1 MMVMKVEA
9 PRGPNS
15 AADARRAAKPT
26 ESGEVFATLLGE
38 EEVKTAAANRTTP
51 TAPVEGLLALQEVGD
66 ERNNRR
72 RARNR
77 ASSLLD
83 ELDQLRHALLDGTI
97 TVAQLN
103 RLVAVI
109 ASERVATTDP
119 KLNELLDDIDLR
131 AQVELAKLDRQE

>member
-1 MMVMKVEA
+1 MTMKVEA

-15 AADARRAAKPT
+15 AVDARRAGKSA
-26 ESGEVFATLLGE
+26 ESGEVFASMLSE
-38 EEVKTAAANRTTP
+38 DEVKTAAANRTTP

-109 ASERVATTDP
+109 ASERVTTSDP
-119 KLNELLDDIDLR
+119 QLNELLDDIDLR